1 MKTKIKKNEGKM
13 NNSELDL
20 LKSQEN
26 FLINQSESI
35 SSLSF
40 ILSDNVK
47 KIKAAG
53 YKITEEAEFQN
64 ILAASEKVVK
74 DIDSV
79 VNALNQ
85 LRDKKLSEI
94 NRIKAAQF

>member
-1 MKTKIKKNEGKM
+1 M
-13 NNSELDL
+13 NNSREFDL

-26 FLINQSESI
+26 FLINQVESI

-40 ILSDNVK
+40 ILNDNIK
-47 KIKAAG
+47 KIKNSG
-53 YKITEEAEFQN
+53 YKINEETEFQN

-74 DIDSV
+74 DIDAV

-94 NRIKAAQF
+94 NRIKAAQY

>member
-1 MKTKIKKNEGKM
+1 M

-40 ILSDNVK
+40 ILNDNIK
-47 KIKAAG
+47 KIKTAG

-64 ILAASEKVVK
+64 ILVASEKVIK
-74 DIDSV
+74 DINAV

-85 LRDKKLSEI
+85 MRDKKLNEI
-94 NRIKAAQF
+94 SRIKAAQF